1 MTLTGETSTSP
12 ETASDAAVMPRTV
25 LFDFDGVLFQGDSF
39 RVYITERYARAPLR
53 KLLACANLPWML
65 LVWPISWRTVV
76 RSLVHIGLLGVGERR
91 YTAEAQSFA
100 AALVRRPRQFYR
112 DGLQALRRHQAAG
125 DRVIVVT
132 GCERTLARGI
142 LDQLGLEGLEL
153 LASEFKPGPFGM
165 RVKFHNVG
173 RRKLERLA
181 AHGVREW
188 QLAYSDSLADIPML
202 KGAGEAVLVNGTP
215 KVCKR
220 LEKVLGRSV
229 TRVEWF

>member
-1 MTLTGETSTSP
+1 MTLTGEDETLP
-12 ETASDAAVMPRTV
+12 EAAGAQSVGPRVV
-25 LFDFDGVLFQGDSF
+25 LFDFDGVLCQGDSYRQF
-39 RVYITERYARAPLR
+39 MTERYARSPLR
-53 KLLACANLPWML
+53 KLLAVAMLPWL
-65 LVWPISWRTVV
+65 ALVWPISWRHGV
-76 RSLVHIGLLGVGERR
+76 RTLVHIGLLGVGERR
-91 YTAEAQSFA
+91 YATEARAFA
-100 AALVRRPRQFYR
+100 AALVRRPKQFYR
-112 DGLQALRRHQAAG
+112 DGLHALRRHQAEG

-132 GCERTLARGI
+132 GCERAVVQGI
-142 LDQLGLEGLEL
+142 LDELGLEGLEL
-153 LASEFKPGPFGM
+153 LASEVKPGLLGM

-181 AHGVREW
+181 AHGVAQW

-202 KGAGEAVLVNGTP
+202 KGAAEAVLVNGTP

>member
-1 MTLTGETSTSP
+1 MTLTGEQDSLP
-12 ETASDAAVMPRTV
+12 ATAGEQDVAPRVV

-39 RVYITERYARAPLR
+39 RMFITERYARSPLR

-65 LVWPISWRTVV
+65 LVWPLSWRTVV
-76 RSLVHIGLLGVGERR
+76 RSLVHIGLLGVSERR
-91 YTAEAQSFA
+91 YADEAQAFA
-100 AALVRRPRQFYR
+100 GALVRRPKQFYR

-132 GCERTLARGI
+132 GCERTVARGI

-153 LASEFKPGPFGM
+153 LASEFKPGLFGM

-173 RRKLERLA
+173 RHKLERLA
-181 AHGVREW
+181 AHGVQAWE
-188 QLAYSDSLADIPML
+188 LAYSDSLADIPML
-202 KGAGEAVLVNGTP
+202 KSAGEAVLVNGTP